1 MSRTLT
7 LTSALE
13 EKRKVEAEASQLHA
27 DAVKL
32 REKFLGEGLDLSAKA
47 NRDQFDE
54 LDAAFKAADAKKQEA
69 EELADVAHRLAEID
83 GASGRPSAYGH
94 RPVPAGEPG
103 GSRQLWTPGQAFTQS
118 EGYQRALKDG
128 VFDSV
133 DNMLAW
139 ASARGAGQPIEIM
152 SRDQLRA
159 VLSGQGFRS
168 TEITGA
174 SATSAGPFIQNELMP
189 GFVEYIRKTP
199 RILNVVSKGTTNSDT
214 AEYVTQ
220 SAPTNNTDGVPE
232 GTAAPEAV
240 IPFATATVAVEDYAQ
255 FIPVSNRAMQD
266 EAQIQTIIENELLT
280 MLFDNVEDDLASGA
294 GSSNDVE
301 GIYTAVS
308 QAQALGGDNRA
319 DAIHK
324 GITQV
329 RTAPGV
335 LMEPDYVGIH
345 PNDYQELILDVDG
358 NGAYLMGP
366 PALATART
374 IWGVPFLVSPVF
386 TDGTP
391 LVGNFD
397 RGARFWLRQG
407 ARVTAGL
414 NSDDFTKR
422 RISLLANI
430 RFAFKTIR
438 PTAFC
443 EITGF

>member
-7 LTSALE
+7 LTSALD
-13 EKRKVEAEASQLHA
+13 EKRRVEAEAAQLHA

-32 REKFLGEGLDLSAKA
+32 REKYLAEGLDLSAAK
-47 NRDQFDE
+47 NREEFAT

-69 EELADVAHRLAEID
+69 VELSEVAHRLAEID
-83 GASGRPSAYGH
+83 AQIGRPTPYGA
-94 RPVPAGEPG
+94 RPIPVAEEPHGRRLMTIGE
-103 GSRQLWTPGQAFTQS
+103 AFTQS
-118 EGYQRALKDG
+118 AGYQDALQAG
-128 VFDSV
+128 IFDSIE
-133 DNMLAW
+133 NTMTW
-139 ASARGAGQPIEIM
+139 AQARGAGAPVEVIG
-152 SRDQLRA
+152 RDALKAALEGR
-159 VLSGQGFRS
+159 GFRS

-199 RILNVVSKGTTNSDT
+199 RILNAVSKGTTNSDT
-214 AEYVTQ
+214 VEYVTQ
-220 SAPTNNTDGVPE
+220 PAPTNNTDGIPE

-255 FIPVSNRAMQD
+255 YVPVSNRALAD
-266 EAQIQTIIENELLT
+266 EAQIRTIIENELLT
-280 MLFDNVEDDLASGA
+280 MLFDNVEDDLANGA

-308 QAQALGGDNRA
+308 ASQSLGADTRV

-324 GITQV
+324 ALTQI
-329 RTAPGV
+329 RTAAGV
-335 LMEPDYVGIH
+335 LMEADYVGIH
-345 PNDYQELILDVDG
+345 PNDYQQLILETDG
-358 NGAYLMGP
+358 NGQYLMGP
-366 PALATART
+366 PALVTART

-386 TDGTP
+386 TDGTV
-391 LVGNFD
+391 LVGNFE

-414 NSDDFTKR
+414 NSDDFVKR
-422 RISLLANI
+422 RISLLANM

-438 PTAFC
+438 PTAFVKV
-443 EITGF
+443 TGF